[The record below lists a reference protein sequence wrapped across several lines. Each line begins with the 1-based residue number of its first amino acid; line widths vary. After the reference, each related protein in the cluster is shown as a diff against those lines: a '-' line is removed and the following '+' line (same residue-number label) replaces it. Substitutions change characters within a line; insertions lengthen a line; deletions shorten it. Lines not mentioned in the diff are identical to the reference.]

1 MMQIELVEI
10 GVGIEIKI
18 TVNGINFYTN
28 RNFETEE
35 EAREYLKEHGLK
47 ENRRNNHNEDT

>member
-1 MMQIELVEI
+1 MHIELVEI
-10 GVGIEIKI
+10 GVGIEIKL

-35 EAREYLKEHGLK
+35 EARDYLKEHGLK
-47 ENRRNNHNEDT
+47 ENGRNNHNEDT

>member
-1 MMQIELVEI
+1 MQIELVEI

-18 TVNGINFYTN
+18 TVNGINFYSN

-35 EAREYLKEHGLK
+35 EAREYLKEHELK
-47 ENRRNNHNEDT
+47 ENRRNNHNEDS

>member
-1 MMQIELVEI
+1 MMQIELIEI
-10 GVGIEIKI
+10 DVGIEIKI

-35 EAREYLKEHGLK
+35 EAREYLKEHGVK
-47 ENRRNNHNEDT
+47 ETED